1 MTRLVE
7 TITTTTPVETAD
19 LITTLESVLST
30 HYGVAR
36 RVIELARRPSPYSS
50 SYALEELEA
59 TLDDGAS
66 LQIMFKNLAWD
77 SMLDGARQAK
87 PAFLYNPLREI
98 ETYRSVLASRQT
110 GAPVCFG
117 AVVDA
122 SRARFW
128 LFLEKVSGSKMRH
141 VGEFATWREVAQWLA
156 LLHTEFGGE
165 AGALRERATAHL
177 LRYDGDFFRLWIGRA
192 RLFFRRSGA
201 AHSSRNGR
209 HIERLAA
216 VYERLVVRLAS
227 LPVTLVHGDFFA
239 SNVLTQET
247 ADGLRVCPV
256 DWEMAGIGPGLIDLA
271 ALTSGTWSDEE
282 RTEIAMSYYEALKPN
297 GTRPSSTDEFFT
309 LLECCHL
316 HLAVQWLGWSE
327 NWSPPSDEAQDWLGV
342 ALRLAERLR
351 L

>member
-1 MTRLVE
+1 ME
-7 TITTTTPVETAD
+7 TTTPPHVATAD
-19 LITTLESVLST
+19 LLPALDGVLST
-30 HYGVAR
+30 HYGGAS
-36 RVIELARRPSPYSS
+36 RVVELARRPSDFSS

-59 TLDDGAS
+59 TLDDGTC
-66 LQIMFKNLAWD
+66 LQIMFKNLGWD
-77 SMLDGARQAK
+77 SMLEGARQAK

-122 SRARFW
+122 PRARYW
-128 LFLEKVSGSKMRH
+128 LFLERVSGFKMRH
-141 VGEFATWREVAQWLA
+141 VGEFSTWREVARWLA
-156 LLHTEFGGE
+156 LLHTDFAGG
-165 AGALRERATAHL
+165 AGTLGGRACDHL
-177 LRYDGDFFRLWIGRA
+177 LRYDEDFFRLWIGRA
-192 RLFFRRSGA
+192 RSFIRRAGA
-201 AHSSRNGR
+201 AHSSRDAR

-216 VYERLVVRLAS
+216 GYERLVGWLAS
-227 LPVTLVHGDFFA
+227 LPVTLLHGDFFA
-239 SNVLTQET
+239 SNVMTQET

-282 RTEIAMSYYEALKPN
+282 RAEIAMSYYEALD
-297 GTRPSSTDEFFT
+297 GARPSSAGEFFT

-327 NWSPPSDEAQDWLGV
+327 NWSPPPDEAQDWLGV